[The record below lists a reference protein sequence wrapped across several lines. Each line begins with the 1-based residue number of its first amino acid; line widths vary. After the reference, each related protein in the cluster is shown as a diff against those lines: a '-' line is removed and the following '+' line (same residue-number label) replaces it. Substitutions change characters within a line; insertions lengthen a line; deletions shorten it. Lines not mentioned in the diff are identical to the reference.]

1 MDSVTPQLSV
11 ITVTYNE
18 KENIRIFIGTVHR
31 ILSSHALRGEIIVV
45 DDNSPDG
52 TGAVVKELQKK
63 YPATTLI
70 TRPGKQ
76 GIGSAY
82 FRGLQ
87 DARGDVV
94 AFLDADLSHPPEILP
109 AMYALARDKHFQNQ
123 LSSAGGAIV
132 FGSRYLEKTTFET
145 DMAHRMGTFIL
156 NKWVRFWLRTGMH
169 DHTNG
174 YIAAPRETLN
184 RIIEY
189 GEAKRLQP
197 FEHIL
202 YGITIA
208 ALAGKLAVPCREIKA
223 AYNKRQHGETKI
235 PFLWGLKVVLG
246 DMAYAL
252 KVRLKLR

>member
-1 MDSVTPQLSV
+1 MASAHPHLTV

-18 KENIRIFIGTVHR
+18 QENIRLFIEAVNGVFSR
-31 ILSSHALRGEIIVV
+31 HALRGEIIVV
-45 DDNSPDG
+45 DDSSPDG
-52 TGAVVKELQKK
+52 TGAIVQELQKK

-109 AMYALARDKHFQNQ
+109 EMYAQARARSQS
-123 LSSAGGAIV
+123 LPGAIV

-145 DMAHRMGTFIL
+145 DVPHRIGTYLL
-156 NKWVRFWLRTGMH
+156 NKWVRFWLHTGMH

-174 YIAAPRETLN
+174 YIAAPRETLHK
-184 RIIEY
+184 IIKC
-189 GEAKRLQP
+189 GEERGLRP

-208 ALAGKLAVPCREIKA
+208 ALAGKLSIPCREIKA
-223 AYNKRQHGETKI
+223 TYNKRQHGETKI

-252 KVRLKLR
+252 KVRSRLR